1 MSGPLVSGANQS
13 VPAQC
18 KPRERAIGRRS
29 ATLVDTRH
37 AGPCLANRRRRRRSC
52 CFWLDLARKD
62 VRSALRTGANRA
74 YSYDQGLNARAG
86 DDHPLFRQALIVAL
100 ATAVPDARVI
110 EAGTL
115 AAAARAAAETPDLA
129 LITLD
134 LKMPGAVGYSGI
146 ALLHAERP
154 SVPILVVSAAA
165 NASAADEVRAFGAVG
180 FLRKDADLAQIEAA
194 IRRAIDPALSD
205 AGSITSAG
213 KAGDAQAISASGSAP
228 NPVETVRS
236 TVAGL
241 TPTQLKVLLAVLEGK
256 LNKQIAYDLGM
267 SEATVKAHMT
277 AIMRKLDVQN
287 RTQAALAAR
296 SLGLDLAI

>member
-1 MSGPLVSGANQS
+1 M
-13 VPAQC
+13 
-18 KPRERAIGRRS
+18 S
-29 ATLVDTRH
+29 ATVLI
-37 AGPCLANRRRRRRSC
+37 A
-52 CFWLDLARKD
+52 
-62 VRSALRTGANRA
+62 
-74 YSYDQGLNARAG
+74 
-86 DDHPLFRQALIVAL
+86 DDHPLFRQALAL
-100 ATAVPDARVI
+100 ALNGAAPDARVV

-115 AAAARAAAETPDLA
+115 AAAARAAAEAEDLA

-154 SVPILVVSAAA
+154 EVPILVVSGADNA
-165 NASAADEVRAFGAVG
+165 NAADEARAFGAVG
-180 FLRKDADLAQIEAA
+180 FLRKDADLPAIEAA
-194 IRRAIDPALSD
+194 IRTAMGHAPA
-205 AGSITSAG
+205 AG
-213 KAGDAQAISASGSAP
+213 AP
-228 NPVETVRS
+228 TAREADKVDQVRG

-296 SLGLDLAI
+296 ALGLDLAL

>member
-1 MSGPLVSGANQS
+1 MI
-13 VPAQC
+13 
-18 KPRERAIGRRS
+18 KRE
-29 ATLVDTRH
+29 
-37 AGPCLANRRRRRRSC
+37 
-52 CFWLDLARKD
+52 
-62 VRSALRTGANRA
+62 TGVGCTVLIA
-74 YSYDQGLNARAG
+74 
-86 DDHPLFRQALIVAL
+86 DDHPLFRQAMAVAL
-100 ATAVPDARVI
+100 ASAAPDARVA

-115 AAAARAAAETPDLA
+115 AAAARVAAETPDLA

-154 SVPILVVSAAA
+154 GVPILVVSAAD
-165 NASAADEVRAFGAVG
+165 AATAAEEARAFGAVG
-180 FLRKDADLAQIEAA
+180 FLSKDADLPQIEAA
-194 IRRAIDPALSD
+194 LRSALGRDPAPTP
-205 AGSITSAG
+205 APASA
-213 KAGDAQAISASGSAP
+213 ASP
-228 NPVETVRS
+228 IDRVRG

-241 TPTQLKVLLAVLEGK
+241 TPTQLKVLLAVLAGK

-296 SLGLDLAI
+296 SLGLDLVG